1 MAGVEPVTLSSVPGA
16 APMVAVE
23 SAVEAPSAATVA
35 SRRPPEA
42 P

>member
-1 MAGVEPVTLSSVPGA
+1 MAGVELVTLSSVPGA
-16 APMVAVE
+16 APMV
-23 SAVEAPSAATVA
+23 AVEAPSAATVA